1 MFSFART
8 VSGKK
13 REKERE
19 RERERERE
27 LSWLTNKQRTSKP
40 PLTQRISSRDSI
52 RIIESMYESLTF
64 ILPPLFLLHTH
75 DVVFLQKQDIYINI
89 Y

>member
-1 MFSFART
+1 MA
-8 VSGKK
+8 
-13 REKERE
+13 
-19 RERERERE
+19 
-27 LSWLTNKQRTSKP
+27 TNKQRTSKP

-64 ILPPLFLLHTH
+64 ILPPLFLLHTY